1 MSTLIQQRLIPSD
14 LHPDAPTTVIF
25 KETLSECYG
34 MLLKEQVRG
43 VIANKPRLLFD
54 SERSEFNTQTPIDT
68 CEDLVVSPVIE
79 PVYHSMAVRRGSTD
93 PADFN
98 KNLKCTLDAALKE
111 FADSAT
117 LFSRPDNTNGPSYT
131 SRDAEQNWFRGHLG
145 EATNLFF
152 ASEVNRTEA
161 LQSWIL
167 LCSTVVAYAFM
178 FVALMMA
185 RYRKSRLMKGQSM
198 RRSRFRSEMPLKM
211 APSYSDEDTFGK
223 DSVAEVYPEMG
234 DDDDDGPAPDGSPVI
249 GRHLD
254 DDRLMTMCEQLSDLR
269 VLVKRIENMQAGVA
283 NDDEAEMRHSKYKQ
297 ITQPS
302 QRRAR
307 PRTGREQSDPHAP
320 QF

>member
-1 MSTLIQQRLIPSD
+1 
-14 LHPDAPTTVIF
+14 
-25 KETLSECYG
+25 
-34 MLLKEQVRG
+34 
-43 VIANKPRLLFD
+43 
-54 SERSEFNTQTPIDT
+54 
-68 CEDLVVSPVIE
+68 
-79 PVYHSMAVRRGSTD
+79 
-93 PADFN
+93 
-98 KNLKCTLDAALKE
+98 
-111 FADSAT
+111 
-117 LFSRPDNTNGPSYT
+117 
-131 SRDAEQNWFRGHLG
+131 
-145 EATNLFF
+145 
-152 ASEVNRTEA
+152 
-161 LQSWIL
+161 
-167 LCSTVVAYAFM
+167 
-178 FVALMMA
+178 MMA